1 MHETERLYNE
11 LNEELHRELPKF
23 YNYRI
28 DFIAS
33 NLSRLYSTE
42 STFHSE
48 TGKVSVHV
56 IQNPR
61 FICGLLTKMLFT
73 MVGVNETLPVY
84 SNEKKFDIANQRR

>member
-1 MHETERLYNE
+1 MPETERLYNE

-48 TGKVSVHV
+48 TGKVSIHV

-61 FICGLLTKMLFT
+61 FFCGLLTNIHDGKHKQNIVSVFKL
-73 MVGVNETLPVY
+73 
-84 SNEKKFDIANQRR
+84 KKV

>member
-1 MHETERLYNE
+1 MSHHDNKGVTPYSDYLILCIYQTEEAMHETERLYNE

-48 TGKVSVHV
+48 TGKVCIHC
-56 IQNPR
+56 N
-61 FICGLLTKMLFT
+61 TKSM
-73 MVGVNETLPVY
+73 
-84 SNEKKFDIANQRR
+84 K